1 MIIMKK
7 KAIIAGLAALTLTA
21 SLSGLIVSAENEATV
36 PEDNSAYEVQ
46 LPEVAESSED
56 TAASYNA
63 NSWGDFTY
71 ELDST
76 STYAT
81 ITAYNGTSGD
91 VVVPDMVNGVPVK
104 KLADKL
110 FKGNTKITSVRI
122 NCTQLAV
129 IPYQCFSGCT
139 NLQSVNIPEGVI
151 TITGQAFENCSSLTS
166 ITFPSTL
173 EAIKSHVSVYY

>member
-21 SLSGLIVSAENEATV
+21 SLSGLIVSAENEVTV
-36 PEDNSAYEVQ
+36 PEDSSAYEVQ
-46 LPEVAESSED
+46 LPEVSESSED
-56 TAASYNA
+56 TAASYYA

-76 STYAT
+76 SPYAT

-91 VVVPDMVNGVPVK
+91 VVVPDTVNGVPVK
-104 KLADKL
+104 KLKGEL